1 MRPAWPAGSR
11 LRRAARRTGRRRD
24 VVFAIGALR
33 RLADAEGLTRVELAV
48 SSAREGMRQSTED
61 LLTAARILGE
71 RPALQRLLR
80 GPVPETFSRSSRVTA
95 RAWPSTPARS
105 CATRPD
111 RRDDERGRVDLVLA
125 AADEQGERF
134 LITGAAPKMA
144 LSGAQAG
151 VAEHPGIT
159 VIVLRNL
166 DERLAARLTERT
178 GVPIT
183 IVDYAS
189 FEPGEG
195 PLAILNTDALSRG
208 GTVAAYVDSIGA
220 YAASLPVASTSG
232 ETIALFDARLPVDKS
247 WRRRAT

>member
-1 MRPAWPAGSR
+1 
-11 LRRAARRTGRRRD
+11 
-24 VVFAIGALR
+24 
-33 RLADAEGLTRVELAV
+33 
-48 SSAREGMRQSTED
+48 MRQSTED

-80 GPVPETFSRSSRVTA
+80 GPVPETLQPFLARYCESVALDACALVRGQDLLAATA
-95 RAWPSTPARS
+95 GEIEW
-105 CATRPD
+105 
-111 RRDDERGRVDLVLA
+111 DLVLA

-134 LITGAAPKMA
+134 LITGAAPRLA
-144 LSGAQAG
+144 LSGARAG
-151 VAEHPGIT
+151 VAEHAGIT
-159 VIVLRNL
+159 IIVLRNL

-178 GVPIT
+178 GVPIA

-208 GTVAAYVDSIGA
+208 GTVAAYVGAIGA

-232 ETIALFDARLPVDKS
+232 ETIALLEARLPVERS
-247 WRRRAT
+247 WRRPAP